1 MNDEVDKIPP
11 RQLVVPA
18 ATAAVVLL
26 AAAEL
31 GALPP
36 LRFAWATN
44 LWQYLPAPLA
54 MTLAALTLALCW
66 PPPRQELVKR
76 LPARWGELTLP
87 RSPGGI
93 AGFVLAAAVLLW
105 LVRERRSYG
114 DSSILLY
121 NAAAGSAFLFPDIG
135 ATFLFQLCHRIGIA
149 LGTGGQA
156 VVQVAVALAGG
167 GTIYGFGRVA
177 ELLAPSRP
185 RALLFLLLVLGGGL
199 LRVLA
204 GHVEV
209 YAFVLLCAG
218 AYFWSAIAC
227 LRGQAS
233 LTLPALAFGAG
244 LWMHLSFSFLAPSL
258 LLVALRHPDA
268 PGATSTVVARIVRT
282 ALVGAAPIAGF
293 LLLMLLLGNTAE
305 LAQAWETLLRWS
317 GVEPSPVGHEAF
329 LRAPF
334 GGSGAGTRYAILSWG
349 HVKYLA
355 NAFLLLAPAALP
367 IVVVF
372 LFTAPRRFVASA
384 DAAFLSSAA
393 LFMLA
398 YALIVRPVWGPYDW
412 DLFSLTAVAFACLA
426 AHLLVQHVPEPPLT
440 ELAILLV
447 AATIL
452 LITIPFLWIG
462 VSPTHPAGPFAFG
475 LESQAGESPVD
486 AFERQLGPW
495 L

>member
-1 MNDEVDKIPP
+1 MSDEIPP
-11 RQLVVPA
+11 KHLVVSA
-18 ATAAVVLL
+18 ATAVVVLL
-26 AAAEL
+26 AAAEIGL
-31 GALPP
+31 LPP
-36 LRFAWATN
+36 LRFAWAAN
-44 LWQYLPAPLA
+44 LWQYLPVPVA
-54 MTLAALTLALCW
+54 MALAASTVALCW
-66 PPPRQELVKR
+66 RPPRRELARR
-76 LPARWGELTLP
+76 LPARWGEITLP
-87 RSPGGI
+87 RSAAGI
-93 AGFVLAAAVLLW
+93 AGFVLAAAVMLW
-105 LVRERRSYG
+105 LVRERRTYG

-135 ATFLFQLCHRIGIA
+135 ATFLFQLCHRIGVVF
-149 LGTGGQA
+149 GSGGQP

-167 GTIYGFGRVA
+167 GTLYCFGRVA
-177 ELLAPSRP
+177 ELLSPTRR
-185 RALLFLLLVLGGGL
+185 RALLFLLVVLGGGL

-233 LTLPALAFGAG
+233 PTLPALAFGAG
-244 LWMHLSFSFLAPSL
+244 LWVHLSFSFLAPSL
-258 LLVALRHPDA
+258 LLIALRHPDGPDA
-268 PGATSTVVARIVRT
+268 PATAVTRIVRT
-282 ALVGAAPIAGF
+282 ALVGAAPIMGF
-293 LLLMLLLGNTAE
+293 LLAMLLLGNIAD
-305 LAQAWETLLRWS
+305 LAQAWETLRRWS
-317 GVEPSPVGHEAF
+317 GIEPSPVGHEAF

-367 IVVVF
+367 IVAVF
-372 LFTAPRRFVASA
+372 LCIAPRRFVASTEA
-384 DAAFLSSAA
+384 SFLSSAA

-398 YALIVRPVWGPYDW
+398 YALVVRPVWGPYDW

-426 AHLLVQHVPEPPLT
+426 AHLLVQDVPEPPLAD
-440 ELAILLV
+440 LGILLV

-462 VSPTHPAGPFAFG
+462 VAPAYPAGPFAFG
-475 LESQAGESPVD
+475 LETQAGESPVD

>member
-1 MNDEVDKIPP
+1 MKDEASPTGF
-11 RQLVVPA
+11 LVPA
-18 ATAAVVLL
+18 AAATCVLL

-36 LRFAWATN
+36 LHFAWATN
-44 LWQYLPAPLA
+44 LWQYLPTPLA
-54 MTLAALTLALCW
+54 MALMVALLALLW
-66 PPPRQELVKR
+66 PTPRTELMQR
-76 LPARWGELTLP
+76 LPARWGELALP
-87 RSPGGI
+87 RSPLGI
-93 AGFVLAAAVLLW
+93 AAFVLAAALVLW
-105 LVRERRSYG
+105 LLRERRTYG

-135 ATFLFQLCHRIGIA
+135 ATFLFQVCHRLGTA
-149 LGTGGQA
+149 LGTSGQA
-156 VVQVAVALAGG
+156 VVQVAIALAGG
-167 GTIYGFGRVA
+167 GTVYCFGRVA

-218 AYFWSAIAC
+218 AYFWSALAC
-227 LRGQAS
+227 LQGRCSA
-233 LTLPALAFGAG
+233 TLPALAFGLG
-244 LWMHLSFSFLAPSL
+244 LWMHL
-258 LLVALRHPDA
+258 LVQLPRAEPA
-268 PGATSTVVARIVRT
+268 AG
-282 ALVGAAPIAGF
+282 GAAPSGRSRRRRWRAATRAERSTARGGTDRR
-293 LLLMLLLGNTAE
+293 LPPADALLGNTAE

-329 LRAPF
+329 LRAPLAA
-334 GGSGAGTRYAILSWG
+334 SGAGTRYAILSWG

-355 NAFLLLAPAALP
+355 NAFLLLVPAAVP

-372 LFTAPRRFVASA
+372 LVVAPRRFVASVEA
-384 DAAFLSSAA
+384 SFLSSAA

-412 DLFSLTAVAFACLA
+412 DLFSLTAATLACLA
-426 AHLLVQHVPEPPLT
+426 AYLLVQSLSEPPLL
-440 ELAILLV
+440 ELAIVVVAGTLL
-447 AATIL
+447 L
-452 LITIPFLWIG
+452 FTIPFLAIG
-462 VSPTHPAGPFAFG
+462 IAPANEAGPFAFG
-475 LESQAGESPVD
+475 LASQAGESPVD